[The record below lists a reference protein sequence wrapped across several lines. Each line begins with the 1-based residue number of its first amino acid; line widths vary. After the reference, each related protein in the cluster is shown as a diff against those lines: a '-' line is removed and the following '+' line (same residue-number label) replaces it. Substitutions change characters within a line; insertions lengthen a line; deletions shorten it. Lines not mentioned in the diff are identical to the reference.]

1 MKIFALVFVVFLS
14 MSLSAQIPDAVYSSR
29 IKSVQLYSSG
39 NQLGAPVIRL
49 NSSEQLELHFDDL
62 DANVKNYSYTFQLC
76 NADWT
81 PAMLS
86 QFDFIKGYS
95 QIRISTYRLSSV
107 AYTRY
112 THYQAFLP
120 DRNCVPTRSGNYIL
134 KVFRDGDTSK
144 LIISKRMLVVDQK
157 STTVALIQQPF
168 DNERF
173 RTYQKVNFKVTLSE
187 QLNVVNHIQQ
197 IKAVLLQNDRWDNAI
212 MDIKP
217 SIFSRNQVEFNTEN
231 DCVFPAGKEWRW
243 LDLRSFRLQS
253 DRVLNAQ
260 YSKTATQINVKPDM
274 DRSNQRFNFFG
285 DHNGKYIIEC
295 TESLNPFWQA
305 DYATVNFSFVPPNN
319 LALNGRDVYLI
330 GQLSNYDLNDNVK
343 MNFNT
348 EKGVYET
355 SLFLKQG
362 YYDYC
367 YVSIDATSNKRIP
380 IFNFTEG
387 NYWESEND
395 YTILIYYRP
404 LAGRADE
411 LVGYARVNSLTGR
424 QGISR

>member
-1 MKIFALVFVVFLS
+1 MKIFALFILFFFS
-14 MSLSAQIPDAVYSSR
+14 MAISAQIPDAVYSSR
-29 IKSVQLYSSG
+29 IKSVQLYSAG

-134 KVFRDGDTSK
+134 KVFRDGDTAK

-173 RTYQKVNFKVTLSE
+173 RTYQKVNFKVALSE

-197 IKAVLLQNDRWDNAI
+197 VKAVLLQNDRWDNAI
-212 MDIKP
+212 IDIKP
-217 SIFSRNQVEFNTEN
+217 SIFTRNQVEFNVEN

-253 DRVLNAQ
+253 DRVINAQ
-260 YSKTATQINVKPDM
+260 YSTTATQINVKPDM
-274 DRSNQRFNFFG
+274 DRSNQRFNFFR
-285 DHNGKYIIEC
+285 DNNGKFIIEC
-295 TESLNPFWQA
+295 TESINPFWQA

-319 LALNGRDVYLI
+319 LALAGRDVYLI
-330 GQLSNYDLNDNVK
+330 GQLSNYNLNESAK

-367 YVSIDATSNKRIP
+367 YVSVDATSNKKIP

-387 NYWESEND
+387 NYWESENE
-395 YTILIYYRP
+395 YTILVYYRP

-411 LVGYARVNSLTGR
+411 LVGYTKVNSLTGR
-424 QGISR
+424 Q